1 MYLSQHNISNKY
13 RAYISQIYRID
24 MPITLSNREF
34 MSTFTGQI
42 QFARN
47 INQQQS
53 LAAPH
58 EEQQWAQVPVKL

>member
-1 MYLSQHNISNKY
+1 
-13 RAYISQIYRID
+13 
-24 MPITLSNREF
+24 MPIILSNRQI
-34 MSTFTGQI
+34 MGKFTGQI

-58 EEQQWAQVPVKL
+58 EQQWAQVPVKL